1 MSGSKTLWFRPGG
14 SGSFTLNATASDA
27 QSGVGEVVFP
37 DVSGTSG
44 WSGSTGGSDGSSPFA
59 SPADYSWT
67 AGAAA
72 LGSTTIVATNGAG
85 LSASDSL
92 TVSADS
98 TAPSGQSVGL
108 VGGPFYASLSVPLSL
123 SNGSDSESGVDSASG
138 VVERSQATLAGG
150 SCGSFGSWSAVTL
163 SGGADT
169 SVATD
174 TCYRYRYT
182 ISDNVGNSS
191 AASSASA
198 TAKVDTSAP
207 TVEIDP
213 PTVTAG
219 AANQYYNAASSTLWF
234 RPAGSGSFTLNATA
248 SAGGSGIADVS
259 FPDLSSFD
267 GFSGSG
273 GPDTSS
279 PYSSTSYSWTAA
291 AAGNP
296 DSQDIVATSN
306 STTTATA
313 SITISPDS
321 TAPSGQSATLVGGPW
336 YSTLSVPVTIDNGTD
351 TSAGIDPSSVT
362 LERSE
367 ATLSN
372 GNCGSF
378 GSWSTVTLTGGADTT
393 VTAGNCYRYRV
404 TVSDRVGNTSSP
416 SPASASAKVGTA
428 TPTVTATAPTAI
440 SGAPNQYWA
449 ADTKTLYFRPA
460 GSGSFQLTATAT
472 DDAAGIDHVTFP
484 DLSSLNG
491 FSGSGGND
499 STDPYT
505 STTYAW
511 TTDATGNPGAKQI
524 VATSNSSQTG
534 SDTVTITPDSTGPS
548 GQTTTL
554 AGGPWYTSLS
564 VPLTLDLG
572 TDTGS
577 GLDTSSLTIERA
589 ETTLTN
595 GTCGT
600 FSTWSTITLTG
611 GADTTV
617 QNGNC
622 YRYRITLNDNVG
634 NQSAASTAT
643 ADAKIDTTAPSAP
656 NLAVSEASAFSYA
669 TGTTLYY
676 NPQGSNTGSFDVAAT
691 STDPQSGIAKI
702 AFPAVTGT
710 SGGGDDTTSPYFTT
724 YDWTSSTSTSG
735 AQTVTAHNTAGLTAN
750 TTFTLTP
757 DTTAPTGQTI
767 NLSTGPWYT
776 TPSIPLTID
785 TGTDTGAGIDNST
798 LAVERASATLTAG
811 SCGTFGSWSTVTLT
825 GEADT
830 TVVSGN
836 CYRYRITISDN
847 VGNTSSPS
855 TASANAKID
864 TTAPSVAVTA
874 PTAVT
879 GTTNQYYQSGSK
891 TLWFRPTGT
900 GSLTLNATASD
911 PQSGVQVG
919 FPDVSGT
926 TGWAGS
932 TGGTDTT
939 SPYSYPADYTWTT
952 GATQLGSTT
961 ITATNGAGL
970 SAADSLTISAD
981 STAPTGQ
988 TATLTAGPWYTPLSV
1003 ALTLDNGTDTESGL
1017 DTSSGVVE
1025 RATATL
1031 TGGTCGSFGT
1041 WSTVTLTAGAD
1052 TTVTSGNCY
1061 RYRYTT
1067 TDNVGNTSSP
1077 STASS
1082 DAKVDTTAPST
1093 PALTLSESSPLSYVS
1108 GTTLYYNAQGTNTA
1122 SFTVDGTSTDAQSGI
1137 QKLTFPNITGITG
1150 GGDDTTSPY
1159 QGNYT
1164 WTNATAASGN
1174 QTVTSYNGAST
1185 TATSTFT
1192 VTKDTTAPTGQ
1203 TADLAGGPWY
1213 TTLSVPLTLDN
1224 GTDSGA
1230 GVDAASGVV
1239 ERATATLTN
1248 GTCGSFGT
1256 WNTVTLTGGA
1266 DTTVT
1271 SGNCYRYRYTITDNV
1286 GNTSAPS
1293 TATADAKV
1301 DTTAPSTPT
1310 LTLNESSPLSSVSG
1324 TTLYYNPQGSNTGTF
1339 TATATSSDAQS
1350 GIEASASRP
1359 CSAPTG
1365 GGTDTSSPYSRLT
1378 TGGAPATRQRGQ
1390 DRNRHQRRGPDEL
1403 RHLHGHA
1410 RHDSTDRPDDRS
1422 RRRSVVQAP
1431 PPSQLALD
1439 NGSDAGSGL
1448 DTTSQVVER
1457 ASAALTIGTCGT
1469 FGPGRRSRSPAAPTP
1484 PSTSGNCYRYRI
1496 RISDNVGNTSSNST
1510 ATADAKIDT
1519 SAPGITA
1526 TAPTAVTGTA
1536 NQYYE
1541 PVEDALVPPRRH
1553 RLIHPERHRKRPPV

>member
-1 MSGSKTLWFRPGG
+1 MDGGCSRQPGQPG
-14 SGSFTLNATASDA
+14 HRRDQQLDHDRDR
-27 QSGVGEVVFP
+27 V
-37 DVSGTSG
+37 DH
-44 WSGSTGGSDGSSPFA
+44 D
-59 SPADYSWT
+59 
-67 AGAAA
+67 
-72 LGSTTIVATNGAG
+72 
-85 LSASDSL
+85 L
-92 TVSADS
+92 T
-98 TAPSGQSVGL
+98 
-108 VGGPFYASLSVPLSL
+108 
-123 SNGSDSESGVDSASG
+123 
-138 VVERSQATLAGG
+138 R
-150 SCGSFGSWSAVTL
+150 
-163 SGGADT
+163 
-169 SVATD
+169 
-174 TCYRYRYT
+174 
-182 ISDNVGNSS
+182 
-191 AASSASA
+191 
-198 TAKVDTSAP
+198 
-207 TVEIDP
+207 
-213 PTVTAG
+213 
-219 AANQYYNAASSTLWF
+219 
-234 RPAGSGSFTLNATA
+234 
-248 SAGGSGIADVS
+248 
-259 FPDLSSFD
+259 
-267 GFSGSG
+267 
-273 GPDTSS
+273 
-279 PYSSTSYSWTAA
+279 
-291 AAGNP
+291 
-296 DSQDIVATSN
+296 
-306 STTTATA
+306 
-313 SITISPDS
+313 S

-600 FSTWSTITLTG
+600 FSTWSTITLAG

-656 NLAVSEASAFSYA
+656 NLAVSETSAFSYA

-691 STDPQSGIAKI
+691 STDAQSGIAKI

-798 LAVERASATLTAG
+798 LAVERASATLADG
-811 SCGTFGSWSTVTLT
+811 SCGTFGSWSTITLT

-911 PQSGVQVG
+911 PQSGVDHVA
-919 FPDVSGT
+919 FPDLSGT
-926 TGWAGS
+926 TGWTGS
-932 TGGTDTT
+932 GDDDTS
-939 SPYSYPADYTWTT
+939 SPYASTDYTWST
-952 GATQLGSTT
+952 GAAGPGAKNV
-961 ITATNGAGL
+961 TAFNGGGT
-970 SAADSLTISAD
+970 SASDSLTISAD

-988 TATLTAGPWYTPLSV
+988 SAALTAGPWY
-1003 ALTLDNGTDTESGL
+1003 
-1017 DTSSGVVE
+1017 
-1025 RATATL
+1025 
-1031 TGGTCGSFGT
+1031 
-1041 WSTVTLTAGAD
+1041 
-1052 TTVTSGNCY
+1052 
-1061 RYRYTT
+1061 
-1067 TDNVGNTSSP
+1067 
-1077 STASS
+1077 STAS
-1082 DAKVDTTAPST
+1082 V
-1093 PALTLSESSPLSYVS
+1093 
-1108 GTTLYYNAQGTNTA
+1108 G
-1122 SFTVDGTSTDAQSGI
+1122 
-1137 QKLTFPNITGITG
+1137 
-1150 GGDDTTSPY
+1150 
-1159 QGNYT
+1159 
-1164 WTNATAASGN
+1164 
-1174 QTVTSYNGAST
+1174 
-1185 TATSTFT
+1185 
-1192 VTKDTTAPTGQ
+1192 
-1203 TADLAGGPWY
+1203 
-1213 TTLSVPLTLDN
+1213 LTLDN
-1224 GTDSGA
+1224 GTDSE
-1230 GVDAASGVV
+1230 SGIDTSSAVV
-1239 ERATATLTN
+1239 ERSSAPLSA
-1248 GTCGSFGT
+1248 GTCGTFGT
-1256 WNTVTLTGGA
+1256 WTGVTLTGGA

-1271 SGNCYRYRYTITDNV
+1271 SGNCYRYRSTISDRV
-1286 GNTSAPS
+1286 GNQSTPSSASANAKVDTSAPS
-1293 TATADAKV
+1293 
-1301 DTTAPSTPT
+1301 APTISID
-1310 LTLNESSPLSSVSG
+1310 ESSAFSSVTG
-1324 TTLYYNPQGSNTGTF
+1324 TTLFYNPQGSNSGTF
-1339 TATATSSDAQS
+1339 SVGATSSDPES
-1350 GIEASASRP
+1350 GVASVAFPNVYGSDGATDSSSPFSNDYSWSATDTASGAKTVTVTNGAATTSSGSFTVTP
-1359 CSAPTG
+1359 DTTAPTG
-1365 GGTDTSSPYSRLT
+1365 QSVSLSGGPWFATDSVDLT
-1378 TGGAPATRQRGQ
+1378 
-1390 DRNRHQRRGPDEL
+1390 
-1403 RHLHGHA
+1403 
-1410 RHDSTDRPDDRS
+1410 
-1422 RRRSVVQAP
+1422 
-1431 PPSQLALD
+1431 LA
-1439 NGSDAGSGL
+1439 NGSDSGAGVDSSSG
-1448 DTTSQVVER
+1448 VVER
-1457 ASAALTIGTCGT
+1457 ASATLSGSTCGS
-1469 FGPGRRSRSPAAPTP
+1469 F
-1484 PSTSGNCYRYRI
+1484 SGTWITVTLAGGADTTVTGGHCYRYRYSI
-1496 RISDNVGNTSSNST
+1496 ADKVGNTVSTVERLHRREDRLEPAVRDRRRSDPGHRRRST
-1510 ATADAKIDT
+1510 ALRRGH
-1519 SAPGITA
+1519 P
-1526 TAPTAVTGTA
+1526 
-1536 NQYYE
+1536 
-1541 PVEDALVPPRRH
+1541 LVPPEWFGFV
-1553 RLIHPERHRKRPPV
+1553 LVECDCE